1 MARHTITLSPLPAD
15 IDELDH
21 VSNLVYVRW
30 ILEVALS
37 HSAALGWD
45 HAAYRHLG
53 AVFVVRRHEIDYL
66 ASVVLGDDVEVT
78 TWVESWKQV
87 SCVRKTE
94 LVRVRDRAVVARAST
109 TWAFIDYA
117 GKPRRIPAELLTLFT
132 NEPGSI
138 AATPVT
144 LGR

>member
-1 MARHTITLSPLPAD
+1 MNARHTITLSPVPAD

-37 HSAALGWD
+37 HSGALGWD
-45 HAAYRHLG
+45 HAAYRRLG

-66 ASVVLGDDVEVT
+66 QSVVLGDEVRAT

-94 LVRVRDRAVVARAST
+94 LVRAKDAVVVARAST
-109 TWAFIDYA
+109 TWAFIDYG
-117 GKPRRIPAELLTLFT
+117 GKPRRIPAELLELFT
-132 NEPGSI
+132 TKG
-138 AATPVT
+138 
-144 LGR
+144 

>member
-1 MARHTITLSPLPAD
+1 MGRHTITVSPVPAD

-30 ILEVALS
+30 VLDVALA
-37 HSAALGWD
+37 HSAALGWG
-45 HAAYRHLG
+45 HAEYRHLG

-66 ASVVLGDDVEVT
+66 ASVVLGDDVECT

-109 TWAFIDYA
+109 IWAFIDYA
-117 GKPRRIPAELLTLFT
+117 GKPRRIPAPLLEQFT
-132 NEPGSI
+132 GEVP
-138 AATPVT
+138 P
-144 LGR
+144 R